1 MNDFGTS
8 VSTRGFGRRGGGGVE
23 LHILNTLG
31 FLLEH
36 VEFLDIMNMCTD
48 SFPWIRQSKDIK

>member
-1 MNDFGTS
+1 MTLAHRFQHV
-8 VSTRGFGRRGGGGVE
+8 VSAAGGGGVE